1 MVDRIRYE
9 PCSICGD
16 PMIISPECRHHN
28 PLDCALLLRRQL
40 RELRA
45 ELALTTVVEVED
57 IDTEPTRRERPP
69 MPPRESE

>member
-45 ELALTTVVEVED
+45 ELTTVVEVED